1 MPLLY
6 RGHKPASAT
15 FVIYVDLNYL
25 YKYYEFEKKN
35 HASTFWIV
43 HNNLSGY
50 IVYMQSH
57 VLCTLSVK
65 DKIYYSF
72 FFGVTK
78 KTNLSTVEI
87 NIWPS
92 LKSKILIFLCT
103 FSLFEVFIYSSTHRD
118 QYPRFAFQS
127 VPKRTFD
134 RSPLYVPSG
143 NFEGF
148 DIKGVGLVTKFC
160 LTTVIKF

>member
-1 MPLLY
+1 MHQYFELYIITY
-6 RGHKPASAT
+6 RGTLFICSHMY
-15 FVIYVDLNYL
+15 FVHFL
-25 YKYYEFEKKN
+25 YKIKSII
-35 HASTFWIV
+35 H
-43 HNNLSGY
+43 
-50 IVYMQSH
+50 
-57 VLCTLSVK
+57 
-65 DKIYYSF
+65 F

-92 LKSKILIFLCT
+92 LKSNILIFLCT

-134 RSPLYVPSG
+134 GSPLYVPSR

>member
-1 MPLLY
+1 MHQHFELYIITY
-6 RGHKPASAT
+6 RGTLFNCSHMY
-15 FVIYVDLNYL
+15 FVH
-25 YKYYEFEKKN
+25 F
-35 HASTFWIV
+35 
-43 HNNLSGY
+43 
-50 IVYMQSH
+50 
-57 VLCTLSVK
+57 
-65 DKIYYSF
+65 KIYYSFF

-92 LKSKILIFLCT
+92 LKSNILIFLCT

-134 RSPLYVPSG
+134 GSPLYVPSR

-160 LTTVIKF
+160 LTTVIKFRSRCYIPACLQILKLSQPNREWPHLNPKWPK